1 MCNVDEVK
9 KQADRMH
16 QTAQKS
22 GNANDYVL
30 AAELYEKCGLY
41 NMARQC
47 REAADKCQKGAA
59 VNA

>member
-1 MCNVDEVK
+1 MDEVK

-47 REAADKCQKGAA
+47 REAAEKLQKSEV

>member
-1 MCNVDEVK
+1 MDEVK

>member
-1 MCNVDEVK
+1 MCNVDEK
-9 KQADRMH
+9 KQADKLH
-16 QTAQKS
+16 EAAQKS

>member
-1 MCNVDEVK
+1 MDEK
-9 KQADRMH
+9 KQADKLH
-16 QTAQKS
+16 QAAQKS